1 MIREEKSKMH
11 RISNEITATDELDR
25 LSKMAYY
32 YDRLGCVEVA
42 RSLRQMVAARKTNCQ
57 NKPNDD

>member
-1 MIREEKSKMH
+1 MH

-25 LSKMAYY
+25 LSKMASY

-42 RSLRQMVAARKTNCQ
+42 RSLRQMVAARKTNGQ
-57 NKPNDD
+57 KKPNDA